1 MATPRREHLI
11 ETAARLFNEHGYH
24 ATGIDRI
31 LAEAGVAKM
40 TLYNHFRSK
49 DELIL
54 AVLRRRDETFRN
66 RLMRAVEQ
74 AADTPRE
81 RLLAIFDVL
90 GDWFRSK
97 DFHGCMFINAS
108 AEYGSP
114 DSAIRAASCEHK
126 RLLTSYV
133 EELARDAG
141 AAEPAT
147 LAGAVMLLIEGAIV
161 SSQINCDCA
170 PADQAKR
177 AAETLIAAAIPAS

>member
-1 MATPRREHLI
+1 MASPRREHLI
-11 ETAARLFNEHGYH
+11 ETAERLFNEHGYH

-66 RLMRAVEQ
+66 RLVRAVER

-90 GDWFRSK
+90 REWFRSK
-97 DFHGCMFINAS
+97 EFHGCMFINAS
-108 AEYGSP
+108 AEYGAP

-126 RLLTSYV
+126 RLLTNYV
-133 EELARDAG
+133 EELAREAG
-141 AAEPAT
+141 AAEPAA
-147 LAGAVMLLIEGAIV
+147 LAEALMLLIEGAIV
-161 SSQINCDCA
+161 SAQIHCDCA
-170 PADQAKR
+170 SAAQARR
-177 AAETLIAAAIPAS
+177 AAETLVAAAIPAS

>member
-1 MATPRREHLI
+1 MASPRREHLV
-11 ETAARLFNEHGYH
+11 ETAARLFNAHGYH

-66 RLMRAVEQ
+66 MLVRAVERRGET
-74 AADTPRE
+74 ARE

-90 GDWFRSK
+90 EEWFRSK
-97 DFHGCMFINAS
+97 DFRGCMFINAS
-108 AEYGSP
+108 AEYGAP

-126 RLLTSYV
+126 RLLTGYI
-133 EELARDAG
+133 EELSREAG
-141 AAEPAT
+141 AGEPAAV
-147 LAGAVMLLIEGAIV
+147 AGQIMLLTEGAIV
-161 SSQINCDCA
+161 SAQINCDCA
-170 PADQAKR
+170 AAQQAKS
-177 AAETLIAAAIPAS
+177 AAATLVAAAIPAN

>member
-1 MATPRREHLI
+1 VATPRREHLI

-74 AADTPRE
+74 AVDTPRE

-108 AEYGSP
+108 AEFGAP
-114 DSAIRAASCEHK
+114 DSAIRATSCEHK
-126 RLLTSYV
+126 RLLTSFV

-141 AAEPAT
+141 AVEPAA

-161 SSQINCDCA
+161 SAQINCDCA
-170 PADQAKR
+170 AADQAKR

>member
-1 MATPRREHLI
+1 MTSPRREHLI

-31 LAEAGVAKM
+31 LAESGVAKM

-66 RLMRAVEQ
+66 RLIRAAEDL
-74 AADTPRE
+74 AETPRE

-90 GDWFRSK
+90 GEWFRSK

-108 AEYGSP
+108 AEFGAP

-126 RLLTSYV
+126 RLLTRYV
-133 EELARDAG
+133 EGLAEAAGARDP
-141 AAEPAT
+141 AA
-147 LAGAVMLLIEGAIV
+147 LAGAIMLLVEGAIV
-161 SSQINCDCA
+161 SAQINCDCA
-170 PADQAKR
+170 PAEQAKR
-177 AAETLIAAAIPAS
+177 AAATLVAAAIPAS